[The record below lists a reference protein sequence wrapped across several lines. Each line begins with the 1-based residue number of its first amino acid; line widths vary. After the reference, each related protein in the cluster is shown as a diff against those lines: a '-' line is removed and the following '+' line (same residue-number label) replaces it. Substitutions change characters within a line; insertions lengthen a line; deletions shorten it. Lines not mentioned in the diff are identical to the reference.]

1 MLVLTRKPGQSIK
14 IELDEKL
21 DPETPVGE
29 LFGRSRHPGRSRRP
43 ASRDIGTS
51 MCGTSRDTCT
61 SMYITA
67 GPIEIIVTQ
76 INSNQVKLGI
86 IAHPDLK
93 ILRDELDAYD
103 SEEAMDSGT
112 G

>member
-1 MLVLTRKPGQSIK
+1 MLVLSRKPGQSIK
-14 IELDEKL
+14 IGLDEKL

-43 ASRDIGTS
+43 ASRD
-51 MCGTSRDTCT
+51 TCT
-61 SMYITA
+61 SMYIAT

-76 INSNQVKLGI
+76 VNGQQVKLGI

-93 ILRDELDAYD
+93 ILRDELDPYD
-103 SEEAMDSGT
+103 SEEAIDSGT

>member
-14 IELDEKL
+14 IQLDETLPWK
-21 DPETPVGE
+21 TPVGK
-29 LFGRSRHPGRSRRP
+29 LFV
-43 ASRDIGTS
+43 D
-51 MCGTSRDTCT
+51 
-61 SMYITA
+61 

-76 INSNQVKLGI
+76 VNGQQVKLGI

-93 ILRDELDAYD
+93 ILRNELDTHD
-103 SEEAMDSGT
+103 SEETIDSGT

>member
-14 IELDEKL
+14 IQLDEALPWK
-21 DPETPVGE
+21 TPVGK
-29 LFGRSRHPGRSRRP
+29 LFV
-43 ASRDIGTS
+43 D
-51 MCGTSRDTCT
+51 
-61 SMYITA
+61 

-76 INSNQVKLGI
+76 INRNQVKLGI

-93 ILRDELDAYD
+93 ILRNELDAYD
-103 SEEAMDSGT
+103 SEEAIDSGT